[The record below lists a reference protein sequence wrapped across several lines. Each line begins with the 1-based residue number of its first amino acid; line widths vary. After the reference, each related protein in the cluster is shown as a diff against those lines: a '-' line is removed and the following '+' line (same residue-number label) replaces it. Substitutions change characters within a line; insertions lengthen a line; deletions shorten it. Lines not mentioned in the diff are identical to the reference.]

1 MLFVL
6 TCCLFCFCYR
16 LFVVCVFFCVVTERA
31 KVFAGILCS
40 LWDLIIHSGPL
51 FLLCYPFVVTVFWFL
66 VGLTNPKNY
75 LPSFSKTI
83 FLLLCLSSFSYILY
97 HNLNYHIMY
106 NTYCSFFEKYV
117 FFVILKYKW
126 LSSSSA
132 RHLILLNIA
141 DIVYKK
147 TKFCSFGS
155 KERKNEKKNVCCNGY
170 WLLACAAHP
179 YQTRPFKFKPWTIS
193 RQASIWVRWL

>member
-75 LPSFSKTI
+75 LPSFSKTL
-83 FLLLCLSSFSYILY
+83 FLLLCLSAFLYGDIKHVPGSFWGASSQSRGTRSVQTARFARPPAADSQYE
-97 HNLNYHIMY
+97 
-106 NTYCSFFEKYV
+106 F
-117 FFVILKYKW
+117 
-126 LSSSSA
+126 SSSLPW
-132 RHLILLNIA
+132 RTV
-141 DIVYKK
+141 VY
-147 TKFCSFGS
+147 
-155 KERKNEKKNVCCNGY
+155 
-170 WLLACAAHP
+170 
-179 YQTRPFKFKPWTIS
+179 
-193 RQASIWVRWL
+193 